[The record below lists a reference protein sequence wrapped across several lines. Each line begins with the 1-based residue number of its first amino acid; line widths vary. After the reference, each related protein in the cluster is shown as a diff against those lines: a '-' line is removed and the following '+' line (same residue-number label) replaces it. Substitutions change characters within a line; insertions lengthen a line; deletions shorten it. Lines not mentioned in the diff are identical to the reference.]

1 MSTVASRRSS
11 QIHHADTT
19 AAPDYIH
26 TAKLSEDNF
35 ESAVSFTD
43 QPSINNYPEA
53 LSRHET
59 QTPSPSAY
67 TQELLTPEDSFEHPY
82 SIPSRTQTTSSLDDL
97 LWEQNINVPEDADV
111 DLFSAPETNGIVH
124 REFNSHPILRGTL
137 SPDQKPTLV
146 TTIAPSL
153 LSPQLTNNSSPTEPV
168 AISTRAETHTMYNN
182 NLIRSTSGVKKGKLE
197 TPAHSGNVR
206 NADAQPDPLEPIART
221 LSPVVVVSRPEHAAA
236 YVPQNFPRARSSS
249 KRSYT
254 PRSSSDLS
262 PHDPQPAH
270 GDNGQYEAQQDSDD
284 ADRSFGRTGLE
295 PGLRGDDIVP
305 SLKEIEE
312 KQHLEEKK
320 AEVETWLATSEAGD
334 VEADQPKRNSLN
346 KRRGRALSAD
356 PRHANIIAMSTIP
369 GPGVLL
375 DEESGEDFSD
385 SASEASAGI
394 PSPPAIVDTTAP
406 AVDEGYFPETDPT
419 PPEEEEPLPQ
429 QFFRARPWQDAANGA
444 APRDTTNQPPTS
456 NAAIVKYDQQV
467 AKFETASR
475 SATWG
480 TRRRLSD
487 TDVNSIIGDRSKLSD
502 LSIADRKSR
511 ERGSSFIK
519 RARGLIPN
527 RSASHNKKIGS
538 DTVRAEPPTQAPPKK
553 RGESLGSIKA
563 VQRVASFGKQSKS
576 PTLDTGSAL
585 MAMTGQLAAVGRG
598 NSATSPPGGL
608 SPGPWHAL
616 KRPRSRS
623 ELPKSPS
630 KGKPGLAE
638 LMSLHGGPPMPTLA
652 SPMQVRSIIQEK
664 FNIADNDDYEDDE
677 IDDIGV
683 KMDMSIRIEDFLPTF
698 EGFRTNANQL
708 NPRLEPFL
716 LQRISQ
722 EQVRRYK
729 KLVESK
735 IKHSQA
741 VGNQRCSSG
750 TFCFELGGQA
760 TPLPPRTSAKDP
772 ESTYAQFQVS
782 ANGDS
787 DNEGAAFAEGAV
799 TAAQFPSGIPL
810 PPTKWLPAEFECPL
824 CFKVKRFQKPSDWT
838 KHVHEDVQ
846 PFTCTFARCTEPKS
860 FKRKADWVRH
870 ENERHRHLE
879 WWKCSITDC
888 NHVCYRK
895 DNFVQH
901 LVREHKKTEP
911 KGKNRGNVNSK
922 LKQGLPEP
930 KEGGEIDD
938 LWRLVDSCR
947 FDTQDKPRN
956 EACKFCGNV
965 CSSWK
970 KLTVHLA
977 KHMEQ
982 IAMPVLALVSQR
994 NLGPDTIISPV
1005 DQMQSQ
1011 SSFVAVSP
1019 MTKSESSNLSP
1030 YTMHA
1035 VPQYQ
1040 GSSASHSPVKSDA
1053 YYYTTPQAQE
1063 RAQQYDEQSLH
1074 PQTQMPSVGMAE
1086 FARMHGLPA
1095 NLSYGPY
1102 QQVNRAGPYVTA
1114 TNGGPV
1120 TYPPVSM
1127 GPRRAPLQMS
1137 PQIPRS
1143 HPAQSRPYGT
1153 QVNNLQTTFDQPE
1166 PVCASPVNSVHYG
1179 VPYQAG
1185 SNENHA
1191 VDQAQFDPYHTTDG
1205 NLGLGVSQPQMYNGQ
1220 MYNNMHS
1227 QAGGPSM
1234 YPYQQ

>member
-1 MSTVASRRSS
+1 MSTVASRRPS
-11 QIHHADTT
+11 QIHLADAT
-19 AAPDYIH
+19 APPDYIH
-26 TAKLSEDNF
+26 ATKLSQDNS
-35 ESAVSFTD
+35 ESAISFTD
-43 QPSINNYPEA
+43 QPLFDDYPEA
-53 LSRHET
+53 LSRHNT
-59 QTPSPSAY
+59 LALSPSAN
-67 TQELLTPEDSFEHPY
+67 TQELLTPEDSLEHPY
-82 SIPSRTQTTSSLDDL
+82 SLPSRTQTTSSLDDL

-111 DLFSAPETNGIVH
+111 DLFVAAETNGIVH
-124 REFNSHPILRGTL
+124 GKVNSHPVLRGTL
-137 SPDQKPTLV
+137 SPGHKPTLV

-153 LSPQLTNNSSPTEPV
+153 LSPQLTNNSSPTEPM
-168 AISTRAETHTMYNN
+168 ALSTRAEIHPMNTSSRN
-182 NLIRSTSGVKKGKLE
+182 RSTSGVSNAKLE
-197 TPAHSGNVR
+197 TPAHSGNVD
-206 NADAQPDPLEPIART
+206 NTDAQPYPPERIARAP
-221 LSPVVVVSRPEHAAA
+221 SPVVVVSRPEHAAA
-236 YVPQNFPRARSSS
+236 YVPRMFPGARSSS

-254 PRSSSDLS
+254 RRSSTERS
-262 PHDPQPAH
+262 PHDPQPVH
-270 GDNGQYEAQQDSDD
+270 GDNEQDDPQQDSET
-284 ADRSFGRTGLE
+284 ADRSFGRIGLE
-295 PGLRGDDIVP
+295 PALRGDDVVP
-305 SLKEIEE
+305 SLKDIEE
-312 KQHLEEKK
+312 EQQLEEKK

-334 VEADQPKRNSLN
+334 IEPDQPKRNPLN
-346 KRRGRALSAD
+346 RRRGRALSAD
-356 PRHANIIAMSTIP
+356 PRHASVIATSIIP

-375 DEESGEDFSD
+375 DEESGEDVSD
-385 SASEASAGI
+385 SASEASAGV
-394 PSPPAIVDTTAP
+394 PSPPAVLDNNMP
-406 AVDEGYFPETDPT
+406 AAEEGYFPEMDQTQ
-419 PPEEEEPLPQ
+419 PEEEEPLPRR
-429 QFFRARPWQDAANGA
+429 FFRARPWQDAANAA
-444 APRDTTNQPPTS
+444 APQDTINQPPTS
-456 NAAIVKYDQQV
+456 NAAMMKYDQQV

-487 TDVNSIIGDRSKLSD
+487 TDVNSIVGDRSKLTD
-502 LSIADRKSR
+502 LSIADRKNR

-527 RSASHNKKIGS
+527 RSGSHKKIGS
-538 DTVRAEPPTQAPPKK
+538 DTARAEPPPQAPPKK

-598 NSATSPPGGL
+598 TSATSPSGGL

-630 KGKPGLAE
+630 KGTPGLAE

-652 SPMQVRSIIQEK
+652 SPMQDRSIAQEK
-664 FNIADNDDYEDDE
+664 FKTADNDDYEDDD

-683 KMDMSIRIEDFLPTF
+683 KMDLSIRLDNFLPTF

-729 KLVESK
+729 KLVENK

-741 VGNQRCSSG
+741 VSNQRCSSG
-750 TFCFELGGQA
+750 NFCFDLGGQA
-760 TPLPPRTSAKDP
+760 TPLPPRPSAKDP

-787 DNEGAAFAEGAV
+787 DKEGAAFAEGAV
-799 TAAQFPSGIPL
+799 TAAQFPPGIPL

-824 CFKVKRFQKPSDWT
+824 CFKVKKFQKPSDWT
-838 KHVHEDVQ
+838 KHIHEDSQ

-911 KGKNRGNVNSK
+911 KGKTRGYANTK
-922 LKQGLPEP
+922 LQQGIPEP
-930 KEGGEIDD
+930 REGGEMDD

-956 EACKFCGNV
+956 EVCKFCGNV

-982 IAMPVLALVSQR
+982 IAMPVLALVNQR
-994 NLGPDTIISPV
+994 NLGPDTIISPIN
-1005 DQMQSQ
+1005 QTQTQNSY
-1011 SSFVAVSP
+1011 VAVSP
-1019 MTKSESSNLSP
+1019 MAKSEASNLSP
-1030 YTMHA
+1030 YTMTA
-1035 VPQYQ
+1035 IPQYQ
-1040 GSSASHSPVKSDA
+1040 GSSTSHSPINSDA
-1053 YYYTTPQAQE
+1053 YYYTMPHAQE
-1063 RAQQYDEQSLH
+1063 RTQQYDQQSLH
-1074 PQTQMPSVGMAE
+1074 PQTQLQSAGMAE
-1086 FARMHGLPA
+1086 FARIHGLPA
-1095 NLSYGPY
+1095 NMSYGPY
-1102 QQVNRAGPYVTA
+1102 QQVNQPSRYVA
-1114 TNGGPV
+1114 ASNGASV

-1127 GPRRAPLQMS
+1127 GPHRAPPPMS

-1143 HPAQSRPYGT
+1143 HPVRSHPYGR
-1153 QVNNLQTTFDQPE
+1153 QVNNLQPTFDQPE
-1166 PVCASPVNSVHYG
+1166 PVCASPVNSIHYG
-1179 VPYQAG
+1179 ASYQADSHG
-1185 SNENHA
+1185 NRV
-1191 VDQAQFDPYHTTDG
+1191 VDEGQFDPYHTTDG
-1205 NLGLGVSQPQMYNGQ
+1205 NLGHAGSQTQMYDQ
-1220 MYNNMHS
+1220 STPVYNMHS

-1234 YPYQQ
+1234 DPYQQ